1 MRNQENMTEA
11 GGMLGSKDQA
21 QAGGIREAGY
31 TSLPAGFEK
40 HPDNNAVKYH
50 TGEASGSNP
59 PTVNFR
65 GRPGGGPGR
74 GMGQTVEK
82 AGNVKGTV
90 ARLFVYFS
98 QAKKLLLLLLSS
110 VVLVTV
116 SSLFA
121 PALQGEA
128 IDLIK
133 DHAWDLLYRCVF
145 WLLLVYVANI
155 LFGLAQSLLAARLS
169 QSIVRQMRHDLFNKI
184 DHLSIKYLDTH
195 SNGDI
200 MSRMTNDVENVSNTV
215 AQSLGSLISG
225 VLTVVGTV
233 AIMFAYCWQLTLITL
248 VTVVITLVVTKKMSK
263 AMRKV
268 YRRRS
273 QILGQ
278 LNGHSEEMI
287 TGYKSIVAYNKQEDV
302 VREFQETSDELMK
315 VSIKAEILG
324 GSMGPI
330 MNCISNIGFVI
341 VAAFGGYF
349 AYTGLITIGTISA
362 FIIYAKQFS
371 RPINEIAQL
380 YGSLQTAV
388 AGAERVFALI
398 DQPDEDNSGDQD
410 MEHVKGE
417 ISFRNVNFSYVP
429 GKQVLYD
436 FNLEVK
442 PGQKIALV
450 GATGSGK
457 TTVVNLLM
465 RFYPVDSGEILID
478 GVNIFDIKRDELRK
492 NIAIVLQDTVLFSD
506 TIENNIKYANPDA
519 PDSEMYYAAEMSNSK
534 YYIERL
540 PKKYQTFLKQAGANL
555 SHGQRQLLAI
565 ARAVLANP
573 KILILDEATS
583 SVDTRTEQNIQ
594 DAMVKLMKNR
604 TSLIIAHRLST
615 IRDADKIVVMD
626 GGRVV
631 EIGNHEELLEK
642 QGRYYN
648 LYMTQFAGNKI

>member
-1 MRNQENMTEA
+1 MDQNNEKNDLQNQTDNKVTE
-11 GGMLGSKDQA
+11 KDA
-21 QAGGIREAGY
+21 
-31 TSLPAGFEK
+31 SLPIGFDK
-40 HPDNNAVKYH
+40 YPDNESVTYRTANASQGK
-50 TGEASGSNP
+50 EKNP

-82 AGNVKGTV
+82 ADNAGKTI
-90 ARLFVYFS
+90 ARLLEYFKKT
-98 QAKKLLLLLLSS
+98 KKLLVLLLGS
-110 VVLVTV
+110 VVCVTIA
-116 SSLFA
+116 SLFA
-121 PALQGEA
+121 PAIQGEA
-128 IDLIK
+128 IDCIK
-133 DHAWDLLYRCVF
+133 DRAWDTLYKCAV
-145 WLLLVYVANI
+145 WLLLVYLIHV
-155 LFGLAQSLLAARLS
+155 LFSLAQSLLAARLS
-169 QSIVRQMRHDLFNKI
+169 QAIVRQMRHDLFKKI
-184 DHLSIKYLDTH
+184 DYLSIKYLDTH

-248 VTVVITLVVTKKMSK
+248 VTVLITVVVTKKMSK
-263 AMRKV
+263 AMRKI
-268 YRRRS
+268 YRKRS
-273 QILGQ
+273 QILGS

-302 VREFQETSDELMK
+302 IEEFCKTSDELMK

-324 GSMGPI
+324 GSMGPV
-330 MNCISNIGFVI
+330 MNCISNISFVI

-380 YGSLQTAV
+380 YGTIQTAI

-398 DQPDEDNSGDQD
+398 DQPDEDNSGDKD
-410 MEHVKGE
+410 MDNVKGE
-417 ISFRNVNFSYVP
+417 VSFRNVNFSYVP

-519 PDSEMYYAAEMSNSK
+519 SDSEMYYAAEMSNSK
-534 YYIERL
+534 YFIERL
-540 PKKYQTFLKQAGANL
+540 PQKYQTFLKQAGAGL

-565 ARAVLANP
+565 ARAVLADP

-583 SVDTRTEQNIQ
+583 SVDTRTERNIQ

-642 QGRYYN
+642 KGRYYS
-648 LYMTQFAGNKI
+648 LYMTQFAGNAT

>member
-1 MRNQENMTEA
+1 MALEKVNDFKLPEGFDKAPEGEEVRFKSQAPGNQA
-11 GGMLGSKDQA
+11 PQ
-21 QAGGIREAGY
+21 
-31 TSLPAGFEK
+31 
-40 HPDNNAVKYH
+40 
-50 TGEASGSNP
+50 
-59 PTVNFR
+59 VNFR
-65 GRPGGGPGR
+65 RGPGGPR
-74 GMGQTVEK
+74 GMAQTVEK
-82 AGNVKGTV
+82 PADAKKTL
-90 ARLFVYFS
+90 ARLLVYFS
-98 QAKKLLLLLLSS
+98 KAKRLLLGLIAA
-110 VVLVTV
+110 VICVTLVA
-116 SSLFA
+116 LAA
-121 PALQGEA
+121 PSLQGEA

-133 DHAWDLLYRCVF
+133 EHQWTELYTCVK
-145 WLLLVYVANI
+145 LLLCAYLANI
-155 LFGLAQSLLAARLS
+155 LFGLAQSLLAANLS
-169 QSIVRQMRHDLFNKI
+169 QSIVKQMRHDLFKKI
-184 DHLSIKYLDTH
+184 DYLSIKYLDTH

-200 MSRMTNDVENVSNTV
+200 MSRMTNDVENVSNTI
-215 AQSLGSLISG
+215 AQSLGSLVSG
-225 VLTVVGTV
+225 VLTIIGTV
-233 AIMFAYCWQLTLITL
+233 TIMFVYCWQLTLITM
-248 VTVVITLVVTKKMSK
+248 VSVIITVVVTKKMSTM
-263 AMRKV
+263 MRKV
-268 YRRRS
+268 YRKRS
-273 QILGQ
+273 QILGR

-302 VREFQETSDELMK
+302 IDEFRATSDELAK

-330 MNCISNIGFVI
+330 MNCISNISFVI

-380 YGSLQTAV
+380 YGTIQTAI

-398 DQPDEDNSGDQD
+398 DQPDEDNSGYLD
-410 MEHVKGE
+410 MKDVKGE
-417 ISFRNVNFSYVP
+417 ISFRNVDFSYIP

-436 FNLEVK
+436 FNLDVK

-465 RFYPVDSGEILID
+465 RFYQVDAGEILID
-478 GVNIFDIKRDELRK
+478 GMNIYDIKRDELRK

-506 TIENNIKYANPDA
+506 TIENNIKYSNPDA
-519 PDSEMYYAAEMSNSK
+519 SDQEMYYAARMSNLNR
-534 YYIERL
+534 YIDRL
-540 PKKYQTFLKQAGANL
+540 PQKYQTFLKQAGAGL

-626 GGRVV
+626 EGRVV

-642 QGRYYN
+642 KGKYYA

>member
-1 MRNQENMTEA
+1 MN
-11 GGMLGSKDQA
+11 
-21 QAGGIREAGY
+21 
-31 TSLPAGFEK
+31 LPKGFEK
-40 HPDNNAVKYH
+40 APEKVITQYR
-50 TGEASGSNP
+50 TGVANDGNKT

-65 GRPGGGPGR
+65 GRPGGPGR

-82 AGNVKGTV
+82 AENVKSTIV
-90 ARLFVYFS
+90 RLLQYFKKS
-98 QAKKLLLLLLSS
+98 KKLLVLLLSS
-110 VVLVTV
+110 VVCVTLAG
-116 SSLFA
+116 LFA
-121 PALQGEA
+121 PSLQGKA
-128 IDLIK
+128 IDSIAEK
-133 DHAWDLLYRCVF
+133 DWNTLYICVGV
-145 WLLLVYVANI
+145 LLVVYLANV
-155 LFGLAQSLLAARLS
+155 LFTLSQSLLAARLS
-169 QSIVRQMRHDLFNKI
+169 QSIVKQMRHDLFKKI
-184 DHLSIKYLDTH
+184 DYLSIKYLDTH

-200 MSRMTNDVENVSNTV
+200 MSRMTNDVENVSNTIS
-215 AQSLGSLISG
+215 QSLGSLVSG
-225 VLTVVGTV
+225 VLTIIGTV

-248 VTVVITLVVTKKMSK
+248 LTVIITVVVTKKMSTV
-263 AMRKV
+263 MRRV
-268 YRRRS
+268 YRKRS
-273 QILGQ
+273 AILGQ

-287 TGYKSIVAYNKQEDV
+287 TGYKSIVAYNKQDDV
-302 VREFQETSDELMK
+302 IEEFRKTSDELAK

-330 MNCISNIGFVI
+330 MNCISNISFVI

-380 YGSLQTAV
+380 YGTIQTAV
-388 AGAERVFALI
+388 AGAERVFALL
-398 DQPDEDNSGDQD
+398 DQPDEDNSGEQE
-410 MEHVKGE
+410 MENIKGE
-417 ISFRNVNFSYVP
+417 ISFRNIDFSYVS
-429 GKQVLYD
+429 GKKVLHD

-450 GATGSGK
+450 GSTGSGK

-478 GVNIFDIKRDELRK
+478 GVNIQDIKRDTLRK
-492 NIAIVLQDTVLFSD
+492 NIAIVLQDTVLFSN
-506 TIENNIKYANPDA
+506 TIEKNIKYANLEASDE
-519 PDSEMYYAAEMSNSK
+519 EMVNAAQMSHIRK
-534 YYIERL
+534 YIERL
-540 PKKYQTFLKQAGANL
+540 PKQYQTFLKQAGAGL
-555 SHGQRQLLAI
+555 SHGQRQLMAI
-565 ARAVLANP
+565 ARAVLADP

-583 SVDTRTEQNIQ
+583 SVDTRTEKKIQ

-626 GGRVV
+626 QGRVV

-642 QGRYYN
+642 KGRYYA